1 MAVKRTAAKTTRS
14 RRRTAA
20 QKARDAHSTTR
31 PATPQADVK
40 ARQDRTRTP
49 EHIAKNKN
57 FEGTQRQLVNLGPDG
72 RGPNADQHDGS
83 LHDPIYWNGKVVEYV
98 RDIGTNDPQY
108 DGNLR
113 QVLILDDGKPRAIPE
128 SEILT
133 EGRTAPPPL
142 STNRLPKRPL

>member
-1 MAVKRTAAKTTRS
+1 MAVRQKTAQTTRN

-31 PATPQADVK
+31 PATPQADM
-40 ARQDRTRTP
+40 ARRHTP
-49 EHIAKNKN
+49 EHIAKNKS
-57 FEGTQRQLVNLGPDG
+57 FAGTQRQLVNLGPNG

-98 RDIGTNDPQY
+98 RDIGTGDPQY

-128 SEILT
+128 SEILR
-133 EGRTAPPPL
+133 EGPVAPPPL
-142 STNRLPKRPL
+142 MANRLPKRPL